1 MVSNGNRVAG
11 SGANTLMHRAGVGE
25 FLDPTR
31 ESIGREE
38 LEARLEEL
46 KAIAR
51 SVGGDAGLEVT
62 LGQPGDGSYCQYGG
76 PASLR
81 TDRVNRSIFIDPLH
95 LLEEGNKFIIAHEGM
110 HAYVTRSAFDSS
122 VHTALKHACDVQ
134 ALYKEVGFASLL
146 NYLEDCGGNTWLT
159 TTYPAFEE
167 SEQKFY
173 DPMLKGENPQ
183 MHTGETKAVTARLG
197 FYPRFAQF
205 GSEIM
210 KRWHTGEYSTALDP
224 SVGEALIKQEK
235 NNERFIGAFPTT
247 QLASTGERDALFCT
261 RFLIA
266 ALQIMPSLRELVGKD
281 KAQAGMQQFLN
292 EQAQKGQQN
301 EQQGGQQQSGQPQD
315 AAQQSKQQS
324 QSGQQQGGEQQSG
337 QPQDGAQQSKQQ
349 SQSGQQQGS
358 EQQSGQPQDGAQQG
372 QSPHSGGPSSST
384 PSSGGAGS
392 QLSPETKREVNQK
405 TEEHRESLRKEL
417 QQQLDDLS
425 KHLDGQGAEGRQ
437 SPADPS
443 KQIEDLRRKIEERFD
458 DPGSRDAKRE
468 AERHLQGLEKLKDSI
483 DSQAVPVDELSD
495 AAQSELKK
503 LYDQLQGADKQRLET
518 RGEDLLKELED
529 AIRQQ
534 LEGKLQDSPAPT
546 HKQTREAKDQA
557 AKAAKAYQQMREDA
571 KRLEE
576 VRRSKLSLWD
586 AALEDVSGSVQKLY
600 SRLER
605 ILRPAVP
612 EWDSGHAT
620 GSRLN
625 PFMTMQAKADRK
637 LVNKMW
643 EQKSLPMEREFVFSL
658 LVDNSGSMGSASKY
672 LHARQC
678 AVLLSEVLSRLKV
691 PLEISIF
698 SDSSAILKQFD
709 ETPSK
714 AKKNEIGGAMNGE
727 GGGTEDYVA
736 VRKCVESIGARTEE
750 HKFLI
755 VLTDGGSNDGDQL
768 QKSLKDALTS
778 NIRVIGLGLGDGTL
792 DVDKYYPIGRG
803 GLSLNPKDK
812 EAALGP
818 YFSKLL
824 EEILK
829 NPQQFVAKS
838 LREKALKKELEDT
851 GKNGG

>member
-11 SGANTLMHRAGVGE
+11 SGADTRMHSAGVGE

-38 LEARLEEL
+38 LEARLAEL

-62 LGQPGDGSYCQYGG
+62 LGQPGHGSYCQYGG

-81 TDRVNRSIFIDPLH
+81 TDRVNRSIVIDPLH

-110 HAYVTRSAFDSS
+110 HAYVTRSAFDRS
-122 VHTALKHACDVQ
+122 VHTALKDACDVQ

-167 SEQKFY
+167 SEQKLY

-210 KRWHTGEYSTALDP
+210 KRWHTGEYSKALDR

-235 NNERFIGAFPTT
+235 NNDRFIGAFPTT
-247 QLASTGERDALFCT
+247 QLASTEERDALFCT

-266 ALQIMPSLRELVGKD
+266 ALQIMPTLRELVEKD
-281 KAQAGMQQFLN
+281 KTQAGMQQFLN

-301 EQQGGQQQSGQPQD
+301 KPQGD
-315 AAQQSKQQS
+315 
-324 QSGQQQGGEQQSG
+324 
-337 QPQDGAQQSKQQ
+337 
-349 SQSGQQQGS
+349 

-372 QSPHSGGPSSST
+372 QSPHSGGPSSLT
-384 PSSGGAGS
+384 PSSRGAGS

-529 AIRQQ
+529 AIREQ
-534 LEGKLQDSPAPT
+534 LEGKLEESPAPT
-546 HKQTREAKDQA
+546 HKQTREA
-557 AKAAKAYQQMREDA
+557 AKAAKAYQQMRVDA
-571 KRLEE
+571 KQLEE

-605 ILRPAVP
+605 ILRPVVP

-637 LVNKMW
+637 LVNQMW

-658 LVDNSGSMGSASKY
+658 LVDNSGSMRSAAKY

-714 AKKNEIGGAMNGE
+714 ARKNEIGGAMNGQ

-750 HKFLI
+750 NKFLI

-778 NIRVIGLGLGDGTL
+778 NIRVIGLGLGYETS

-838 LREKALKKELEDT
+838 LREKALKKEVEDT

>member
-11 SGANTLMHRAGVGE
+11 SGADTRMHSAGVGE

-38 LEARLEEL
+38 LEARLAEL

-62 LGQPGDGSYCQYGG
+62 LGQPGHGSYCQYGG

-81 TDRVNRSIFIDPLH
+81 TDRVNRSIVIDPLH

-110 HAYVTRSAFDSS
+110 HAYVTRSAFDRS
-122 VHTALKHACDVQ
+122 VHTALKDACDVQ

-167 SEQKFY
+167 SEQKLY

-235 NNERFIGAFPTT
+235 NNDRFIGAFPTT
-247 QLASTGERDALFCT
+247 QLASAGERDALFCT

-266 ALQIMPSLRELVGKD
+266 ALQIMPTLRELVEKD
-281 KAQAGMQQFLN
+281 KTQAGMQQFLN
-292 EQAQKGQQN
+292 EQAQKGQRN
-301 EQQGGQQQSGQPQD
+301 KPQGD
-315 AAQQSKQQS
+315 
-324 QSGQQQGGEQQSG
+324 EQQSG

-358 EQQSGQPQDGAQQG
+358 QQQSGQPQDGAQQG
-372 QSPHSGGPSSST
+372 QSPHNGQPSSST

-417 QQQLDDLS
+417 RQQLDDLS

-529 AIRQQ
+529 AIREQ
-534 LEGKLQDSPAPT
+534 LEGKLEESPAPT
-546 HKQTREAKDQA
+546 HKQTREA
-557 AKAAKAYQQMREDA
+557 AKAAKAYQQMRVDA
-571 KRLEE
+571 KQLEE

-605 ILRPAVP
+605 ILRPVVP

-637 LVNKMW
+637 LVNQMW

-658 LVDNSGSMGSASKY
+658 LVDNSGSMRSDEKY

-691 PLEISIF
+691 PFEISIF
-698 SDSSAILKQFD
+698 SDSSVILKQFD

-714 AKKNEIGGAMNGE
+714 AKKNEIGGAMDGE

-750 HKFLI
+750 NKFLI

-778 NIRVIGLGLGDGTL
+778 NIRVIGLGLGDGTS

-829 NPQQFVAKS
+829 NPQQFGAKS
-838 LREKALKKELEDT
+838 LREKALKKEVEDT

>member
-11 SGANTLMHRAGVGE
+11 SGADTRMHSAGVGE

-38 LEARLEEL
+38 LEARLAEL

-62 LGQPGDGSYCQYGG
+62 LGQPGHGSYCQYGG
-76 PASLR
+76 PASVR
-81 TDRVNRSIFIDPLH
+81 TDRVNRSIVIDPLH

-110 HAYVTRSAFDSS
+110 HAYVTRSAFDRS
-122 VHTALKHACDVQ
+122 VHTALKDACDVQ

-167 SEQKFY
+167 SEQKLY

-210 KRWHTGEYSTALDP
+210 KRWHTGKYSTALDP
-224 SVGEALIKQEK
+224 SVGAALIKQEK
-235 NNERFIGAFPTT
+235 NNDRFIGAFPTT
-247 QLASTGERDALFCT
+247 QLASTAERDALFCT

-266 ALQIMPSLRELVGKD
+266 ALQIMPTLRELVEKD
-281 KAQAGMQQFLN
+281 KTQAGMQQFLN

-301 EQQGGQQQSGQPQD
+301 KPQGD
-315 AAQQSKQQS
+315 
-324 QSGQQQGGEQQSG
+324 
-337 QPQDGAQQSKQQ
+337 
-349 SQSGQQQGS
+349 

-372 QSPHSGGPSSST
+372 QLPHSGGPSSLT
-384 PSSGGAGS
+384 PSSRGAGS

-529 AIRQQ
+529 AIREQ
-534 LEGKLQDSPAPT
+534 LEGKLEESPAPT
-546 HKQTREAKDQA
+546 HKQTREA
-557 AKAAKAYQQMREDA
+557 AKAAKAYQQMRVDA
-571 KRLEE
+571 KQLEE

-605 ILRPAVP
+605 ILRPVVP

-637 LVNKMW
+637 LVNQMW

-658 LVDNSGSMGSASKY
+658 LVDNSGSMRSAAKY

-714 AKKNEIGGAMNGE
+714 ARKNEIGGAMNGQ

-750 HKFLI
+750 NKFLI

-778 NIRVIGLGLGDGTL
+778 NIRVIGLGLGYETS

-838 LREKALKKELEDT
+838 LREKALKKEVEDT